1 MQSYHSSTHK
11 VVVPCP
17 YCPETLTQVRS
28 WKRHI
33 LKVHYSRIVQQHA
46 ENDITVI
53 ADNTDHSTVAE
64 ADVNLNVHVVNDEN
78 DSSNDENYS
87 ISNNRSP
94 IPEYTNDLSH
104 GSIQIF
110 HKTEERLRL
119 NVLRLLINLKSNNAT
134 EACIDV
140 CSKDLIN
147 VLNEYKDLD
156 TNIYFHNIKK
166 AIETATCRNKFI
178 SSHIDVIR
186 PKSIILGQSNAFSK
200 KKQRHV
206 LRIHKAQYIPFKES
220 LINLLKKPEVYE
232 SLNCPSRANI
242 MTDLSTGSFCDQH
255 PVFKL
260 PDSLKII
267 LFYDDIGINNP
278 LGTRTKSVGMF
289 YWTLANLPRFVR
301 SQDRCVFLLAC
312 IEKQHLKQYG
322 FTIVLDDFF
331 RTIEELQTH
340 GIPVTINEKIHIFK
354 GSLLLICGDILG
366 LSQMHGFKCAFRL
379 GRKPFFYCD
388 VNQDTI
394 RRINKG
400 SECHLRKLEKYDK
413 NCMAIDFA
421 NEREKARLQKKY
433 GIISLSPF
441 RKINNFDIFHQTGID
456 IMHVLLEGICQRE
469 LKLLLKHIQQQKFA
483 NLSSLT
489 SMIRNFQYGCNEPSP
504 SDKFNLSSED
514 NEVKFR
520 ASASEMLSL
529 FKYMPFI
536 FHQSHLTEL
545 ISASVGWHSFL
556 LLREIISISLASEID
571 ITTIEKLEELV
582 TRYLITFDN
591 AYGYVQRIPKHH
603 LLVHFGEQMH
613 RFGPLRF
620 TSCMIFEKKHSFFKR
635 IKYRNFRNIAFTLAD
650 RHQHYIASLMYTCSN
665 AATSS
670 FLYSGHQIKKVKELD
685 SSAAKQHYLLDM
697 EKNLYETNQVTLFGI
712 TYVVGEA
719 VLINDSVFPI
729 DPVFGKILTI
739 IVQDKIILLRLQL
752 MQVIVFNQKLCVY
765 EVRLLDSSVTKNV
778 YELKHVWPVRL
789 LKISKSLFTSLFPYG
804 RSYLTS
810 NE

>member
-1 MQSYHSSTHK
+1 
-11 VVVPCP
+11 
-17 YCPETLTQVRS
+17 
-28 WKRHI
+28 
-33 LKVHYSRIVQQHA
+33 
-46 ENDITVI
+46 
-53 ADNTDHSTVAE
+53 
-64 ADVNLNVHVVNDEN
+64 
-78 DSSNDENYS
+78 
-87 ISNNRSP
+87 
-94 IPEYTNDLSH
+94 
-104 GSIQIF
+104 
-110 HKTEERLRL
+110 
-119 NVLRLLINLKSNNAT
+119 
-134 EACIDV
+134 
-140 CSKDLIN
+140 
-147 VLNEYKDLD
+147 
-156 TNIYFHNIKK
+156 
-166 AIETATCRNKFI
+166 
-178 SSHIDVIR
+178 
-186 PKSIILGQSNAFSK
+186 
-200 KKQRHV
+200 
-206 LRIHKAQYIPFKES
+206 
-220 LINLLKKPEVYE
+220 
-232 SLNCPSRANI
+232 
-242 MTDLSTGSFCDQH
+242 
-255 PVFKL
+255 
-260 PDSLKII
+260 
-267 LFYDDIGINNP
+267 
-278 LGTRTKSVGMF
+278 
-289 YWTLANLPRFVR
+289 
-301 SQDRCVFLLAC
+301 
-312 IEKQHLKQYG
+312 
-322 FTIVLDDFF
+322 
-331 RTIEELQTH
+331 
-340 GIPVTINEKIHIFK
+340 
-354 GSLLLICGDILG
+354 
-366 LSQMHGFKCAFRL
+366 
-379 GRKPFFYCD
+379 
-388 VNQDTI
+388 
-394 RRINKG
+394 
-400 SECHLRKLEKYDK
+400 
-413 NCMAIDFA
+413 MAIDFA

-433 GIISLSPF
+433 GIISLSPL

-489 SMIRNFQYGCNEPSP
+489 AMIRNFQYGFNEPSP

-529 FKYMPFI
+529 FKYIPFI

-545 ISASVGWHSFL
+545 ISALVDWHSFL

-650 RHQHYIASLMYTCSN
+650 RHQHYIASLMCTCSN

-697 EKNLYETNQVTLFGI
+697 EKNLYETNQVTLFRI
-712 TYVVGEA
+712 TYVVGDA
-719 VLINDSVFPI
+719 VLINDSVFPS
-729 DPVFGKILTI
+729 DPVFGKILTT

-789 LKISKSLFTSLFPYG
+789 LKISNSLFASLFPYG
-804 RSYLTS
+804 RFYLTS

>member
-1 MQSYHSSTHK
+1 
-11 VVVPCP
+11 
-17 YCPETLTQVRS
+17 
-28 WKRHI
+28 
-33 LKVHYSRIVQQHA
+33 
-46 ENDITVI
+46 
-53 ADNTDHSTVAE
+53 
-64 ADVNLNVHVVNDEN
+64 
-78 DSSNDENYS
+78 
-87 ISNNRSP
+87 
-94 IPEYTNDLSH
+94 
-104 GSIQIF
+104 
-110 HKTEERLRL
+110 
-119 NVLRLLINLKSNNAT
+119 
-134 EACIDV
+134 
-140 CSKDLIN
+140 
-147 VLNEYKDLD
+147 
-156 TNIYFHNIKK
+156 
-166 AIETATCRNKFI
+166 
-178 SSHIDVIR
+178 
-186 PKSIILGQSNAFSK
+186 
-200 KKQRHV
+200 
-206 LRIHKAQYIPFKES
+206 
-220 LINLLKKPEVYE
+220 
-232 SLNCPSRANI
+232 
-242 MTDLSTGSFCDQH
+242 
-255 PVFKL
+255 
-260 PDSLKII
+260 
-267 LFYDDIGINNP
+267 
-278 LGTRTKSVGMF
+278 
-289 YWTLANLPRFVR
+289 
-301 SQDRCVFLLAC
+301 
-312 IEKQHLKQYG
+312 
-322 FTIVLDDFF
+322 
-331 RTIEELQTH
+331 
-340 GIPVTINEKIHIFK
+340 
-354 GSLLLICGDILG
+354 
-366 LSQMHGFKCAFRL
+366 
-379 GRKPFFYCD
+379 
-388 VNQDTI
+388 
-394 RRINKG
+394 
-400 SECHLRKLEKYDK
+400 
-413 NCMAIDFA
+413 MAIDFA

-433 GIISLSPF
+433 GIISLSPL

-489 SMIRNFQYGCNEPSP
+489 AVIRNFQYGFNEPSP

-514 NEVKFR
+514 NEAKFR

-529 FKYMPFI
+529 FKYIPFI

-571 ITTIEKLEELV
+571 ITSIEKLEELV

-613 RFGPLRF
+613 RFGSLRF

-685 SSAAKQHYLLDM
+685 SSAAKLHYLLDM

-739 IVQDKIILLRLQL
+739 IVQDKIVLLRLQL

-789 LKISKSLFTSLFPYG
+789 LKISNSLFTSLFPYG